1 MASRGVNK
9 VILVGN
15 LGQDPEVRYMPNGGA
30 VANITLATSESWR
43 DKATGEMKE
52 QTEWHRVVLFGKLA
66 EVASEYLRKGSQV
79 YIEGQLRTRKWTD
92 QSGSGLVTPQKLWLT
107 LAALC
112 RCWVVVRAAL
122 LQVAISVV
130 VSRRA
135 VGVSLSSRR
144 VAISSAAARS
154 LVRSSPLRQR
164 RLTSRRWTL
173 MMTFRSTFSVIKT
186 IGYIVLRWMIKAS
199 ASHKK
204 EASVMEAS
212 TYQVKIIGHC
222 GGVEFHLFYHHRLD
236 VVPDSG
242 DIRHCDAKQPHREP
256 AGGNHA
262 QTAADHCKPDIIR
275 PTKTD
280 VECAGQKHHYG
291 MEKLPAKRRT
301 TPVVRVAIKQFL

>member
-92 QSGSGLVTPQKLWLT
+92 QSGQDRYTT
-107 LAALC
+107 E
-112 RCWVVVRAAL
+112 VVVNVGGTMQMLGGRQGVAL
-122 LQVAISVV
+122 RQVAISVV

-135 VGVSLSSRR
+135 VGVSHSSRR

-154 LVRSSPLRQR
+154 LARSSPLRQR

-173 MMTFRSTFSVIKT
+173 MMTFRSDLS
-186 IGYIVLRWMIKAS
+186 L
-199 ASHKK
+199 
-204 EASVMEAS
+204 
-212 TYQVKIIGHC
+212 
-222 GGVEFHLFYHHRLD
+222 
-236 VVPDSG
+236 
-242 DIRHCDAKQPHREP
+242 KQ
-256 AGGNHA
+256 
-262 QTAADHCKPDIIR
+262 
-275 PTKTD
+275 
-280 VECAGQKHHYG
+280 
-291 MEKLPAKRRT
+291 
-301 TPVVRVAIKQFL
+301 